1 MFWTLDI
8 LSTNDDDGFDK
19 QLTNDWEKELD
30 KSQRPKIKFPIKA
43 TFENI
48 DEPSLEF
55 SDPKIANP
63 VARKEEEKIGN
74 PKFLDISKKKKLKEK
89 KSKLF

>member
-8 LSTNDDDGFDK
+8 LSTNDEGFDK

-48 DEPSLEF
+48 DEPSLDF
-55 SDPKIANP
+55 SDPKITNP
-63 VARKEEEKIGN
+63 SARKKEEKIGN
-74 PKFLDISKKKKLKEK
+74 PKFLDISNKKKLKEN

>member
-8 LSTNDDDGFDK
+8 LSINDEEFDK
-19 QLTNDWEKELD
+19 HLTNDWEKELD
-30 KSQRPKIKFPIKA
+30 KSQKPKYKFPIKA

-48 DEPSLEF
+48 DTPSLEF

-63 VARKEEEKIGN
+63 VARKKEEKIGN
-74 PKFLDISKKKKLKEK
+74 PKFLDISKKKKLKEN